1 MKNKKNNK
9 RKLVAGLTTAALVG
23 PVVLGSTND
32 LGGYA
37 KAQDNV
43 NNTPSNYNSVM
54 YDYKHVTGVKYKK
67 GEEPETVTGD
77 LGFRGYTPYG
87 NKMIP
92 QTPFSSPRVSSAA
105 FLHFTHTEGDDTYGV
120 SGSGVFVAPN
130 IMLTAAHN
138 YLDDITKVLFENL
151 AGHVYIGGTYNFPKK
166 FYDTKDYPDASRV
179 ELPNKVGKNV
189 FFKNGIYGDK
199 FRAVT
204 GDDIAVTVF
213 DRPVQLMVKGAEPSP
228 IVTAP
233 YAGKIGDKIYSV
245 GYPAGHQK
253 QDGVL
258 TEATGNVLDKP
269 YARQVGVVP
278 VSADSQSGNSGGG
291 VFNTSNE
298 VIGTW
303 AGSHKGDSAGNSEYN
318 SFTPLNAQNHA
329 WVKSLIDKYGIKG
342 WYTEGGKKYYFD
354 NNGQMVKESTRVID
368 NKEYKFDSSGA
379 VVAENEKAKGIVK
392 VKYVSVDENDKVI
405 ETDNATGEVRV
416 GDTYKYTPSTF
427 ANYDFVK
434 VRSGALE
441 GKVAEGEQTIV
452 LEYKLKRGNL
462 TINHRV
468 GASIIK
474 SEEVKDLAYGTKK
487 VVGALTIPG
496 YTPVEETGSIVI
508 ERPSNVLDLFYSR
521 NKYTVTVKHVVDGE
535 VQGNETAQVYYGD
548 KFTPKVHNF
557 KNTVYVSGADEV
569 EVKENKDLEVHYK
582 RVKAGGV
589 RAIYK
594 LGDTVVKTEELLPG
608 GKAAGT
614 KYKLDLPESG
624 EFEQGGK
631 TYVITE
637 RVSGELEGVLTESGI
652 DIVYSVKEKGSNV
665 ATDKTEVKEEQ
676 EKVDIVKYQTEY
688 KDDATLDEGKEIVER
703 EGVDGY
709 TLNTY
714 KVTYKD
720 GKVVSRDIQKTTKQ
734 DPVNKVVKRGTKK
747 VAQEKSGV
755 VTISYDN
762 KGTVVKTTTL
772 VDAEKVVG
780 TKYQADFGVED
791 TIEVGRVVY
800 KIKSIKGDL
809 TGVSTKEPKTIKVVV
824 AKVTA
829 DTAVED
835 KEIGYKTKTVED
847 ATLEKGKRVVVTK
860 GVNGSAKVTYDVI
873 YEDGVEVSRVP
884 VKVDT
889 VKGAVDEVVKVGTK
903 EVDVVNPDKP
913 EEPTKPVTP
922 TLEEPT
928 KPVTPELP
936 KVEDNV
942 KTIYTTKWV
951 TMDDKGNEITLRDT
965 VSNGLGY
972 RDLVEIDGYFVVDSN
987 IDTTKGVKT
996 YIYKAGKKPSD
1007 AVNIAKPNNPAE
1019 PKKLVVLKKPVERKK
1034 PVEPK
1039 KEEPNKDVPKKDEQQ
1054 GGKQD
1059 GGTIKGDHSQLTT
1072 PRAVNDAA
1080 NKGRIYT
1087 PGNKGSLSKT
1097 GLADTSATTIA
1108 GLFTLGVAAL
1118 LGFITRRKSNK

>member
-1 MKNKKNNK
+1 MLMKNKKNNK

-23 PVVLGSTND
+23 PVVLGSASD

-54 YDYKHVTGVKYKK
+54 YDYKHVTGIKYKK

-354 NNGQMVKESTRVID
+354 NNGHMVKESTRVID

-392 VKYVSVDENDKVI
+392 VKYVSVDEDDKVI

-441 GKVAEGEQTIV
+441 GKVVEGEQTIV

-462 TINHRV
+462 TVNHRV

-496 YTPVEETGSIVI
+496 YTPVEETGSVVI

-521 NKYTVTVKHVVDGE
+521 NKYTVTVKHIVDGV

-548 KFTPKVHNF
+548 KFTPKLQNF

-594 LGDTVVKTEELLPG
+594 LGDKVVKTEELLPG

-631 TYVITE
+631 TYVITG

-688 KDDATLDEGKEIVER
+688 KDDATLDEGKEVVER

-734 DPVNKVVKRGTKK
+734 DPINKVVKRGTKK

-780 TKYQADFGVED
+780 TKYQAALSVGDKVN
-791 TIEVGRVVY
+791 VGREVYVV
-800 KIKSIKGDL
+800 KAINGSL
-809 TGVSTKEPKTIKVVV
+809 TGVSTKEPTTIKVVV

-829 DTAVED
+829 APKVED
-835 KEIGYKTKTVED
+835 KDIGYKTKTVED

-889 VKGAVDEVVKVGTK
+889 VKEAVDEVVKVGTK

-922 TLEEPT
+922 TPEEPT

-942 KTIYTTKWV
+942 KTTYVTKWV
-951 TMDDKGNEITLRDT
+951 YIDDKGSEVTLRDT
-965 VSNGLGY
+965 VSNDTGY
-972 RDLVEIDGYFVVDSN
+972 KEVVAIDGYENVDSKV
-987 IDTTKGVKT
+987 DTFKGVKT
-996 YIYKAGKKPSD
+996 YIYKAVKKQE
-1007 AVNIAKPNNPAE
+1007 V
-1019 PKKLVVLKKPVERKK
+1019 PKQED
-1034 PVEPK
+1034 PK
-1039 KEEPNKDVPKKDEQQ
+1039 KEIPKEEKPQHDEQQ
-1054 GGKQD
+1054 GGKKDPKDEGKKTEDELKIPTPSIDD
-1059 GGTIKGDHSQLTT
+1059 GSVLS
-1072 PRAVNDAA
+1072 PA
-1080 NKGRIYT
+1080 NKGRVFT
-1087 PGNKGSLSKT
+1087 PGNKGRLPRT
-1097 GLADTSATTIA
+1097 GLDDTSTAGIA
-1108 GLFTLGVAAL
+1108 GVVTLGIAL
-1118 LGFITRRKSNK
+1118 VVGFFTRRKSNK